1 MKIAVCMKR
10 VPEMELRFSIAA
22 DRKSLD
28 QSGLKYEISDFDG
41 YALEVALQLVERA
54 GPGEVVV
61 LCLGP
66 DGVQETLRKA
76 LAMGAARAVQLKAD
90 EVPFDGLA
98 IAEALAAELK
108 DGEYDLILF
117 GRMATDTA
125 SGTVGPM
132 TARAARPA
140 LRHRR
145 SPTSSSRTAGAPP
158 GAISRA
164 RPRPSQFP
172 LPAVLTIDEGI
183 ARPRLATLKGIM
195 AAKKKPL
202 ESEAGAARQGEP
214 HRRVDGA
221 AARAGRRA
229 DHRRRGRRGARAGAA
244 APDRSEG
251 ALMAT
256 ILRVRGIPR
265 RRASEGGVR
274 GGDGRAAGGRRLG
287 RWRSARAGDRRAGHR
302 RQGGGARP
310 LRRRRGRRRRAPGPR
325 ALQPGGVRGDRR
337 RAAQARGLPRRVLRR
352 VGAGPRPRAA
362 RGRASRREPR
372 LRRHRASRSRAT
384 RCSPGIPRTPARSS

>member
-1 MKIAVCMKR
+1 LKIAVCLKR

-22 DRKSLD
+22 DRKSLE

-41 YALEVALQLVERA
+41 YALEVGLQLVERA
-54 GPGEVVV
+54 GAGEVVA

-108 DGEYDLILF
+108 AGEYDLILF

-132 TARAARPA
+132 TAQLLDLPCVTAVSHLELAEGRGTARRD
-140 LRHRR
+140 LE
-145 SPTSSSRTAGAPP
+145 GATETL
-158 GAISRA
+158 
-164 RPRPSQFP
+164 QFP

-202 ESEAGAARQGEP
+202 DVRPAQLGAVRLTVEAMALPPE
-214 HRRVDGA
+214 
-221 AARAGRRA
+221 
-229 DHRRRGRRGARAGAA
+229 
-244 APDRSEG
+244 RS
-251 ALMAT
+251 
-256 ILRVRGIPR
+256 
-265 RRASEGGVR
+265 
-274 GGDGRAAGGRRLG
+274 GGRIIGEGVDAVPELVRL
-287 RWRSARAGDRRAGHR
+287 
-302 RQGGGARP
+302 
-310 LRRRRGRRRRAPGPR
+310 LRTEAK
-325 ALQPGGVRGDRR
+325 
-337 RAAQARGLPRRVLRR
+337 VL
-352 VGAGPRPRAA
+352 
-362 RGRASRREPR
+362 
-372 LRRHRASRSRAT
+372 
-384 RCSPGIPRTPARSS
+384 